1 MGVFY
6 AYKGLLLL
14 FGMYMAWE
22 TRRVKIPVLNDSQYI
37 GMNIY
42 NVVLMSV
49 TVVALSNILNDRP
62 TLSYAVVSA
71 LIWFSTTSML
81 CLLFLPKVSRP
92 LLASGVPCR
101 FLSETGE
108 FEDKYTSVQGQ
119 AQLWSLFVSLT
130 SSARLCIDYVQ
141 SFFTTLPVPAFLQPS
156 SLSLSLSIS
165 LCLFSPFFVSFLS
178 TRTAHVLSNCWLHLD
193 RLP

>member
-1 MGVFY
+1 MILQASETNYDLLYIPQLSKCYSDYLDHWLGVFY

-22 TRRVKIPVLNDSQYI
+22 TRHVKIPVLNDSQYI

-62 TLSYAVVSA
+62 TLSYAVVST

-81 CLLFLPKVSRP
+81 CLLFLPKVS
-92 LLASGVPCR
+92 
-101 FLSETGE
+101 
-108 FEDKYTSVQGQ
+108 
-119 AQLWSLFVSLT
+119 
-130 SSARLCIDYVQ
+130 
-141 SFFTTLPVPAFLQPS
+141 FTINIV
-156 SLSLSLSIS
+156 
-165 LCLFSPFFVSFLS
+165 
-178 TRTAHVLSNCWLHLD
+178 
-193 RLP
+193 